1 MIAIYKKQDGS
12 CGALIQCDFSVS
24 IADIVSKDAPKNPD
38 GSTPEFVSA
47 FEAEIPDLD
56 YLGSFKLN
64 GKKIDI
70 DIPKAK
76 EIRRDQFR
84 AIRAKKFEI
93 LDVESIKALESGDS
107 VKLADISSKKQ
118 ALRDVTK
125 IPLPDTLEEIRAF
138 LPAILA

>member
-1 MIAIYKKQDGS
+1 MIAIYKNQDGS

-24 IADIVSKDAPKNPD
+24 IADIVAKDAPKLPD
-38 GSTPEFVSA
+38 GGVPEFVSA
-47 FEAEIPDLD
+47 YETEIPHLD
-56 YLGSFKLN
+56 YVGAFKLN

-76 EIRRDQFR
+76 EIRKNQFR
-84 AIRAKKFEI
+84 AIRAQKFTQ

-125 IPLPDTLEEIRAF
+125 IPLPDTLEEIRTF

>member
-24 IADIVSKDAPKNPD
+24 LADIVIKDAPKNPD

-47 FEAEIPDLD
+47 YETEIPDLE
-56 YLGSFKLN
+56 YISSFKLN

-70 DIPKAK
+70 DLDKAK
-76 EIRRDQFR
+76 EIRRNQFR
-84 AIRAKKFEI
+84 AIRRSKLEA
-93 LDVESIKALESGDS
+93 LDVEAIKSLEAGDAA
-107 VKLADISSKKQ
+107 KLQAITAKKQ

-125 IPLPDTLEEIRAF
+125 LPLPDTLDGIKAT
-138 LPAILA
+138 LPDILK